1 MAFIYLNTDDVAW
14 KTEMV
19 KRIGRYLF
27 SLHTSLSLLFSL
39 SILERWF
46 LPWAFF
52 MAKLLLLFVHVS
64 WQAIL

>member
-27 SLHTSLSLLFSL
+27 SLHTSLSPLFF
-39 SILERWF
+39 ILERWF

-52 MAKLLLLFVHVS
+52 MAKLLLLFLHVS
-64 WQAIL
+64 WQTIL

>member
-19 KRIGRYLF
+19 RRIGRYLF
-27 SLHTSLSLLFSL
+27 SLHTSFPSIFVL

-46 LPWAFF
+46 LPWAFS
-52 MAKLLLLFVHVS
+52 MAKLLLLFLHVS
-64 WQAIL
+64 WQTIL

>member
-52 MAKLLLLFVHVS
+52 MAKLLLLFLHVS
-64 WQAIL
+64 WQTIL